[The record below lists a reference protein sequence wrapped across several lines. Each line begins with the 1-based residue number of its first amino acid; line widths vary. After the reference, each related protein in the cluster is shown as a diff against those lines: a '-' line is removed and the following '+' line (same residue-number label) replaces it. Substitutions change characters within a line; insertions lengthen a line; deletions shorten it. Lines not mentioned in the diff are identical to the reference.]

1 MCNMYIVVLTLILE
15 CVVADHIDD
24 RTDDVAGVSRNPCS
38 QFHLSIKNLDFTV
51 FKETVSG
58 GLFVFS

>member
-1 MCNMYIVVLTLILE
+1 MYNMDVVGLTLILE

-38 QFHLSIKNLDFTV
+38 QFHLSNKNLDFV
-51 FKETVSG
+51 
-58 GLFVFS
+58 